1 MATYMQ
7 RNEVRTTLI
16 TLMLREDHQKVNRLV
31 NQFDNTMTAQEK
43 RDNVTAALAL
53 LEVLITL
60 KEELIYPAWR
70 EHVDEPDL
78 VDEALNRHHAV
89 HRLIKEL
96 KSMNPEDKQYGPKFA
111 VLGEQVQHHI
121 EEEEGK
127 MFPLAEKADLNW
139 EQLATDVIERRQS
152 LEHQPLWVL
161 GVPVIFERK
170 TLGATREL
178 YSHRSGD
185 GREKFSH
192 CG

>member
-31 NQFDNTMTAQEK
+31 NQFHNTTTAQEK
-43 RDNVTAALAL
+43 RDIVTAALAL

-96 KSMNPEDKQYGPKFA
+96 KNMNPEEKQYGPKFA

-139 EQLATDVIERRQS
+139 EQLATYVIERRQS
-152 LEHQPLWVL
+152 LEHKPLWVL

-170 TLGATREL
+170 TVGATREL

-185 GREKFSH
+185 GREKLSQ